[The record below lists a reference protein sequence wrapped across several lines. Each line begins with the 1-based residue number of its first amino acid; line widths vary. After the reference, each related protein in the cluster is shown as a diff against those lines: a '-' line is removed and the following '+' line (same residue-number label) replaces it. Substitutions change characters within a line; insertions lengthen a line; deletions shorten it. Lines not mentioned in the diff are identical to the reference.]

1 MQLPAHLANRTR
13 RDLALQ
19 VATGLAGLTPPYV
32 SINAG
37 QFTLVNASGDATP
50 LNSLTLDCVILD
62 TLNLVSRVFWG
73 VNEQGRKNVP
83 DPSNPQPPLCFSD
96 NGVGASAN
104 AQEPQSATC
113 AGCRWNQWGSAI
125 SNRTNQGIKACD
137 SLKKIAV
144 MVAQD
149 PRHPWLLRVPV
160 MSHDNLAKYAHS
172 FAGQQFDVTDLWTRV
187 TIVPQ
192 QGAGYALTFE
202 PSFKYDQ
209 SKGFVDEQVAQLT
222 DGWVQARMTDQVIG
236 RGDPP
241 WTGQAL
247 AAPVQR
253 EALPPP
259 QPALAG
265 APAAFQMPAPPPF
278 PSTTGTASPG
288 PAPATSER
296 IYTGVFPA
304 PSLQVPPP
312 APQAPA
318 APPQRRRRT
327 AQPQPAA
334 PPPSNGAPRQ
344 APFGIASG
352 PAAPPPSE
360 MEAALAKAF
369 GLPNK

>member
-1 MQLPAHLANRTR
+1 MQLPAHLANRQR
-13 RDLALQ
+13 RDLASQ

-37 QFTLVNASGDATP
+37 QFTLVNASGDAVP
-50 LNSLTLDCVILD
+50 LGSLTLDCVILD

-73 VNEQGRKNVP
+73 VNEQNRKNVP
-83 DPSNPQPPLCFSD
+83 EPGNPVPPLCFSD

-113 AGCRWNQWGSAI
+113 AGCRWNQWGSAV
-125 SNRTNQGIKACD
+125 SNRTGQGIKACD

-172 FAGQQFDVTDLWTRV
+172 FAGQQFDVTDLWTRI

-209 SKGFVDEQVAQLT
+209 SKGFVDEQVAKLT

-241 WTGQAL
+241 WTGQ
-247 AAPVQR
+247 
-253 EALPPP
+253 
-259 QPALAG
+259 LAG
-265 APAAFQMPAPPPF
+265 ARASQEALQAPTTAAALPSPRPAAPSAPAGFQMPAAPPAQQAVQQPHQ
-278 PSTTGTASPG
+278 PG
-288 PAPATSER
+288 PT
-296 IYTGVFPA
+296 F
-304 PSLQVPPP
+304 
-312 APQAPA
+312 PQAPA
-318 APPQRRRRT
+318 APAQTPTQQRRRRAT
-327 AQPQPAA
+327 QPPAA
-334 PPPSNGAPRQ
+334 EPGNGAPRQ

-369 GLPNK
+369 GLPGK

>member
-1 MQLPAHLANRTR
+1 MQLPAHLANRQR
-13 RDLALQ
+13 RDLAAQ

-37 QFTLVNASGDATP
+37 QFTLVNASGDAVP
-50 LNSLTLDCVILD
+50 LGSLTLDCVILD

-73 VNEQGRKNVP
+73 VNDQNRKNVP
-83 DPSNPQPPLCFSD
+83 DPSNPQPPVCFSD

-104 AQEPQSATC
+104 ASEPQSATC
-113 AGCRWNQWGSAI
+113 AGCRWNQWGSAV
-125 SNRTNQGIKACD
+125 SNRTGQGIKGCD
-137 SLKKIAV
+137 SQKKLAV

-187 TIVPQ
+187 TIIPQ

-209 SKGFVDEQVAQLT
+209 SKGFVDEGTASLT
-222 DGWVQARMTDQVIG
+222 ESWVQARMTDQVIG
-236 RGDPP
+236 RGDPV
-241 WTGQAL
+241 WMGQAR
-247 AAPVQR
+247 P
-253 EALPPP
+253 EAL
-259 QPALAG
+259 Q
-265 APAAFQMPAPPPF
+265 APAARAELPSPQAETRAPAVPAGGFQMPAAPPAQQAFPRGGPIPAAG
-278 PSTTGTASPG
+278 PSTFA
-288 PAPATSER
+288 
-296 IYTGVFPA
+296 
-304 PSLQVPPP
+304 PP
-312 APQAPA
+312 AGPMRPVQEVQPPQPT
-318 APPQRRRRT
+318 QRRRRT
-327 AQPQPAA
+327 AQPPAA
-334 PPPSNGAPRQ
+334 VGDGAAPRQ

-369 GLPNK
+369 GLPPK